1 MTQPPQQPGPYDP
14 YGQQGGPYG
23 QQPPQSPPYG
33 MPQEPG
39 QYGAPQT
46 PPGGQYGPP
55 SGQFQQPTAQFGP
68 AGYPGY
74 PGGPPGPPPKRRGT
88 GVIIAVIVGAV
99 LVLGGA
105 GTGVYFLV
113 KGSNKTDSSSASG
126 NGGGGT
132 TPSSKRTTP
141 SSGKTTTSE
150 DGPGTTTARP
160 PASGGG
166 GGGGG
171 LNDAAIVDVATKYA
185 NAVTNK
191 DENGAK
197 QLTCDNNPGLLFDS
211 GAKVEVTGK
220 PESFGDEGATIAVR
234 VTVGNSPI
242 DDFPL
247 FLNKKGDGWCVQ

>member
-1 MTQPPQQPGPYDP
+1 MTQPPQQPGPYGAPDP
-14 YGQQGGPYG
+14 YGQQPGQFG

-33 MPQEPG
+33 MPQQPG

-55 SGQFQQPTAQFGP
+55 SGPFQQPTAQFGP

-74 PGGPPGPPPKRRGT
+74 PGGPPPQPPKRRGT
-88 GVIIAVIVGAV
+88 GVIVAVIVGAV

-113 KGSNKTDSSSASG
+113 KGSDKTDSSSASG
-126 NGGGGT
+126 NGGGGG
-132 TPSSKRTTP
+132 TPSSTRSTPP

-150 DGPGTTTARP
+150 DKPDTSTVRP
-160 PASGGG
+160 PVSGGG
-166 GGGGG
+166 TP
-171 LNDAAIVDVATKYA
+171 NDAAIVDVATKYA
-185 NAVTNK
+185 TAVTNK
-191 DENGAK
+191 DETGAK